1 MSRRRWAR
9 RKQLAPKIVGI
20 GLVSNLE
27 TALRSALKKGDIEN
41 PVFRRKVYESAANAM
56 HRSLEAR
63 GNATKEAID
72 AQNKRLAEVIRT
84 IEADLKAASSP
95 APATAK
101 PPVEPEPPARRT
113 EPPLVEPVSER
124 RATTTDTRNE
134 PSLYVEPRAEK
145 ADTKP
150 ERKPAKTKAE
160 RKGTRAPFAKLLTA
174 AVLVSF
180 LGVGFFWVFTTDA
193 FKSEEA
199 RDTSVPNPNRVLES
213 ESFEGRDPGTSNAPA
228 TLDSTAGDDGWIELF
243 SPRDLTTLGLVAGAT
258 AEMKTDP
265 FGDYV
270 HLVTPNEEAEVQID
284 VPLNLM
290 QQAPGGTIQLS
301 FIAHAED
308 DAPTQMSVTCDLGT
322 LGDCGR
328 LRFNL
333 GQAPQEYLMQMQI
346 PEGAS
351 PSRQGI
357 IKIVTDIENEARA
370 VKLLQVRARLI
381 SN

>member
-41 PVFRRKVYESAANAM
+41 PVFRRKVYESAATAM

-84 IEADLKAASSP
+84 IEADLKAAPSP
-95 APATAK
+95 AHAATK
-101 PPVEPEPPARRT
+101 PSVEPEAPARRT
-113 EPPLVEPVSER
+113 EPPLVKPDSER
-124 RATTTDTRNE
+124 HASTTDTRNE
-134 PSLYVEPRAEK
+134 PSLYVEPHAEK
-145 ADTKP
+145 ADTNP

-228 TLDSTAGDDGWIELF
+228 TLDSAAGDDGWIELF
-243 SPRDLTTLGLVAGAT
+243 SPSDLTTLGLVAGAT

-270 HLVTPNEEAEVQID
+270 HIVTPNEDAEVQID

-290 QQAPGGTIQLS
+290 QQAPSRTIQLS

-346 PEGAS
+346 SEGAS
-351 PSRQGI
+351 SSRQGV

-381 SN
+381 GN